1 MFFLFSA
8 LESVHHLV
16 HLRNQ
21 SFTNCFTNISPYRN
35 GEDEEDGYARK
46 VCVCVCVCVCGGG
59 YIEVYILINIQW
71 PLWTG
76 NFCSQSAIQK
86 WKWKCLSA
94 GSQMRGCQLFMG
106 DCFTVVRQDMPGG
119 KRCNSVTPLIYMQHT
134 SVVFCSGLISIA
146 ELHLFWPLGRICLS
160 WCRGNEGM
168 STYWPVSVERRR
180 LLISWSTS
188 RLKLN

>member
-1 MFFLFSA
+1 MAIVDGQFLQ
-8 LESVHHLV
+8 SVRHSEV
-16 HLRNQ
+16 
-21 SFTNCFTNISPYRN
+21 
-35 GEDEEDGYARK
+35 K
-46 VCVCVCVCVCGGG
+46 V
-59 YIEVYILINIQW
+59 
-71 PLWTG
+71 
-76 NFCSQSAIQK
+76 
-86 WKWKCLSA
+86 KCLSA

-134 SVVFCSGLISIA
+134 SVLFCSGLISIA

-188 RLKLN
+188 RLKLNKTNLDHSVPYTAKINNI